1 MIPRLIEYC
10 IRNRFVVILLTAAV
24 AVWGVYCVLR
34 TPIDAIPDLSEN
46 QVIVFTDWM
55 GRSPQEI
62 DDQITYPLSVNLQG
76 LAGVKAIRSASEFN
90 FSMINIIFDEKSDFY
105 FARTRVLERL
115 NIAGTFLPPGV
126 VPYLAPDATALGQVF
141 WYTVEGDGY
150 SVDELRA
157 IQDWYVRYQLY
168 VNGVAQVSSVGGFVR
183 EYQID
188 VDPDKLR
195 AYDISLG
202 SVFNAVSRSNIA
214 VGGKVYF
221 ETNAEYLIRGVGWLR
236 GTADIEKVIVAER
249 NGVPIYVRNV
259 AAVQLG
265 PEYRR
270 SMLEKNGGE
279 AVGGVVM
286 MRFGENPLTVTQA
299 IKQRIEQLQPGLPK
313 GVRIVPFYDRTRL
326 IEGAIHTLVAT
337 LREEIIIASIAV
349 LLILTHLRSAI
360 VVCSTLPLAVLIA
373 FILMYY
379 LGIPSNIMSLSGI
392 AISIGILVDAAVVM
406 VENATHEL
414 TREHA
419 AGAAGETRAG
429 LAPIRITGDTTEAV
443 VRACRLVGKPIFFAV
458 MIMLI
463 SFLPVFALSGQE
475 GKMFHPLAFTK
486 SFAMVGVAILAVTF
500 VPAVIPI
507 LIKGRLR
514 REEENWIVR
523 SFIHIYKPVLTWL
536 MHVPAAGIWFV
547 GFLFLIGAGFVGSTA
562 LFLVVLA
569 LALFF
574 GTVFFRRFWGKSL
587 AFGLLAATA
596 LWSWSFP
603 KLGREFM
610 PPLDE
615 GSIMDMPVTVPRVSI
630 AEAGDDIRVRDEI
643 MRGFPEVDQVVGKV
657 GRADTPTDPSG
668 IDMVETVVT
677 LRPKEWWPRRK
688 IEYGDAQAEA
698 RRLYERMLQ
707 DGLLKSR
714 DARHADLR
722 NASEAA
728 RAALTALLE
737 LPGLADDANIK
748 PLQALSDA
756 AAVWERLRAAP
767 DSPLADRPDQAVA
780 LRSADPIL
788 VAAASRL
795 GSGGEMSRRAAYQ
808 RIFELFGG
816 DLTPAFD
823 SMIADERKALLDGA
837 TMDAVTQFDGAMRDL
852 ASRRQIEFKPVVAGT
867 LVAATLND
875 LLDHFR
881 TKHALRREPSAD
893 ELRSLVQSLVAD
905 HGLLL
910 VEVQRRE
917 EMTGLINSATDRL
930 STLGVVDKSTDLLL
944 LPPSAWL
951 TLRDTLM
958 TALGAERES
967 LVGRLFARF
976 EARLNAEWVQR
987 VKVLNWELEDQAGG
1001 TMVWSLLAALRAH
1014 ARGAG
1019 LLARAVADEDLQP
1032 IRAAREK
1039 EFAKSIFLWHKLKTD
1054 LVKEMDS
1061 ELQMPGWGNIWT
1073 QPIINRV
1080 DMLATGVRTMIGVKV
1095 YGPRQEDVEIP
1106 GDAGPGGAA
1115 TSASA
1120 PGAAGT
1126 KSPGIQTVANEIAG
1140 VLRGVPGAVDVF
1152 PDQIVGRS
1160 YLQVDIDREKAARYG
1175 VNVADI
1181 QEAVEVAMGGK
1192 TITVTVEGRQRF
1204 PVRVR
1209 YARDFWQTE
1218 DALRRI
1224 LVTGR
1229 RGPAPPSGPASPGMA
1244 AAAGDMPAG
1253 DAYQIPITEVADIH
1267 VVEGPSVIKSENG
1280 MLRAYVQLNVR
1291 DRDIVGF
1298 VEEAQAAVAEKVK
1311 LPPGFFIEWSGQFE
1325 HQVRAR
1331 KTLQIV
1337 FPMVILLIFVILYM
1351 TFNDFRDALL
1361 IILAVP
1367 GALVGGV
1374 IFQSLFGFNF
1384 SVAVWVGYI
1393 ACFGMATQTGI
1404 VMLVYLHD
1412 AINNRGGL
1420 ANIASPGELRD
1431 AIIAGAVHR
1440 LRPKLMTEGVAIVGL
1455 MPMLWATGVGAEVM
1469 KPMAAPVLGGLLVAD
1484 EVIDLLLPVIFHWYQ
1499 SRRWRKLHPAPTVS
1513 T

>member
-1 MIPRLIEYC
+1 MVPRIIEYC
-10 IRNRFVVILLTAAV
+10 IRNRFIVLLLTAAV
-24 AVWGVYCVLR
+24 AVWGVYCVMK

-76 LAGVKAIRSASEFN
+76 LAGVKSIRSASEFN
-90 FSMINIIFDEKSDFY
+90 FSMINIIFDDSTDFY

-126 VPYLAPDATALGQVF
+126 VPYLAPDATALGQIF
-141 WYTVEGDGY
+141 WYTVEGDNQ

-168 VNGVAQVSSVGGFVR
+168 VPGVAQVSSVGGFVR

-188 VDPDKLR
+188 VDPSKLR
-195 AYDISLG
+195 AYDLALG
-202 SVFNAVSRSNIA
+202 AVFDAVSRSNIS

-236 GTADIEKVIVAER
+236 GVNDLENVIVAER
-249 NGVPIYVRNV
+249 NGVPIYVSNV
-259 AAVQLG
+259 ATVQLG

-270 SMLEKNGGE
+270 SMLEKNNHE

-286 MRFGENPLTVTQA
+286 MRFGENPLTVTKA
-299 IKQRIEQLQPGLPK
+299 IKQRIEQLQAGLPP

-326 IEGAIHTLVAT
+326 IEGAIHTLVGT
-337 LREEIIIASIAV
+337 LREELIIASIAI
-349 LLILTHLRSAI
+349 LLILTHIRSAI

-379 LGIPSNIMSLSGI
+379 VGIPSNIMSLSGI

-414 TREHA
+414 TKQFGHEKVR
-419 AGAAGETRAG
+419 
-429 LAPIRITGDTTEAV
+429 GDTTEAV
-443 VRACRLVGKPIFFAV
+443 VKACRLVGKPIFFAV
-458 MIMLI
+458 LIMLI
-463 SFLPVFALSGQE
+463 SFLPVFALGGQE

-500 VPAVIPI
+500 VPAIIPI

-514 REEENWIVR
+514 SEEDNWIVR
-523 SFIHIYKPVLTWL
+523 SFISIYKPVLTWL
-536 MHVPAAGIWFV
+536 MRIPAAGIWFV
-547 GFLFLIGAGFVGSTA
+547 GFLFLIGAGFVGSKF
-562 LFLVVLA
+562 LFLGVLA
-569 LALFF
+569 MALFF
-574 GTVFFRRFWGKSL
+574 GCVFFRRFASKAL
-587 AFGLLAATA
+587 AFSLLAATA
-596 LWSWSFP
+596 LWSWNFP

-615 GSIMDMPVTVPRVSI
+615 GSVLDMPVTVPRVSI
-630 AEAGDDIRVRDEI
+630 AQAGDDIRVRDAV

-668 IDMVETVVT
+668 IDMVETVVS
-677 LRPKEWWPRRK
+677 LRPKAWWPKRK
-688 IEYGDAQAEA
+688 IQFSDALAEA
-698 RRLYERMLQ
+698 RRLISEMQ
-707 DGLLKSR
+707 TAGFVGGELKK
-714 DARHADLR
+714 D
-722 NASEAA
+722 EV
-728 RAALTALLE
+728 E
-737 LPGLADDANIK
+737 GLANN
-748 PLQALSDA
+748 
-756 AAVWERLRAAP
+756 
-767 DSPLADRPDQAVA
+767 
-780 LRSADPIL
+780 
-788 VAAASRL
+788 
-795 GSGGEMSRRAAYQ
+795 
-808 RIFELFGG
+808 
-816 DLTPAFD
+816 
-823 SMIADERKALLDGA
+823 A
-837 TMDAVTQFDGAMRDL
+837 TMEAMVEFDRTMREL
-852 ASRRQIEFKPVVAGT
+852 AHRRQLEFEPELAKT
-867 LVAATLND
+867 LVTETVND
-875 LLDHFR
+875 LL
-881 TKHALRREPSAD
+881 ALLRRKGDLKRELSA
-893 ELRSLVQSLVAD
+893 EESARLIESLTHD

-910 VEVQRRE
+910 AEVPRRE
-917 EMTGLINSATDRL
+917 EMSKLLLAAAEQL
-930 STLGVVDKSTDLLL
+930 AKLGVVEQKPDLLL
-944 LPPSAWL
+944 MPSNIW
-951 TLRDTLM
+951 TEIRDTVA
-958 TALGAERES
+958 TTLGGEKAS
-967 LVGRLFARF
+967 LSAYLFSRL
-976 EARLNAEWVQR
+976 ETRLDDEWVR
-987 VKVLNWELEDQAGG
+987 RIKLLNWELEDHAGG
-1001 TMVWSLLAALRAH
+1001 SMVWALLGSLRSNGRASSLLTKEPSDDDIAS
-1014 ARGAG
+1014 
-1019 LLARAVADEDLQP
+1019 
-1032 IRAAREK
+1032 IRAARER
-1039 EFAKSIFLWHKLKTD
+1039 EFAHGIFLWHKLKTD

-1095 YGPRQEDVEIP
+1095 YGPRQEDKTEEVVEDGIKHVVVKE
-1106 GDAGPGGAA
+1106 
-1115 TSASA
+1115 S
-1120 PGAAGT
+1120 
-1126 KSPGIQTVANEIAG
+1126 GIQTVSNEIAG
-1140 VLRGVPGAVDVF
+1140 VLRGIRGAVDVF

-1160 YLQVDIDREKAARYG
+1160 YLQIDIDREKAARYG
-1175 VNVADI
+1175 VNVSEI
-1181 QEAVEVAMGGK
+1181 QEAIEVAMGGK
-1192 TITVTVEGRQRF
+1192 TITVTVEGRKRF

-1218 DALRRI
+1218 EALRRI

-1229 RGPAPPSGPASPGMA
+1229 RGGAPASGGAATGMGGNPAA
-1244 AAAGDMPAG
+1244 AAAGET
-1253 DAYQIPITEVADIH
+1253 YQIPITEVADIK

-1298 VEEAQAAVAEKVK
+1298 VEESQQAVAEKVK

-1325 HQVRAR
+1325 HQVRAK
-1331 KTLQIV
+1331 KTLQVV

-1351 TFNDFRDALL
+1351 TFNDIRDALL

-1412 AINNRGGL
+1412 AINTRGGL
-1420 ANIASPGELRD
+1420 AKIGSLKELTD
-1431 AIIAGAVHR
+1431 AIITGAVHR

-1484 EVIDLLLPVIFHWYQ
+1484 EVIDLLLPVIFNWYQ
-1499 SRRWRKLHPAPTVS
+1499 CRRWRRLHGYSASEPTMPGYVA
-1513 T
+1513 